1 MASASATAVNR
12 SMETS
17 MERLSTGLRIN
28 SAADDAA
35 GLSISTR
42 MEAQVRGLNQAIRN
56 AADAQSLA
64 ATAEGAMNEMGNLL
78 QRMGE
83 LAVQAANG
91 AMNPSDR
98 QAIQDEISV
107 LVNEVDRIGSQTRF
121 NNINLLD
128 GSFDDT
134 FQIGTQSG
142 ETVQLSIGDMRA
154 TAFGVGAFA
163 DNAMAVETA
172 RGNVEGQASI
182 AQIDKITLSGAPA
195 SGDTFEIAVDDFSFT
210 YTVTGTEG
218 GIGGIRDAIA
228 QRVNNTAGM
237 KNLVSASAGGAAG
250 ELLLTAKT
258 GGEGFVAS
266 AVGTNVK
273 QLNSVAVNVATV
285 QQNVAAVSA
294 QAQVDQVT
302 IAGAVEAGDQYS
314 LTVAGQTVNYTVGT
328 GDTTVDDIVTGLT
341 QEFGKNAFLSAS
353 FTVASFTPSGG
364 NAVTGLTVTANTP
377 GTAFQTAMQ
386 SQNRVASGVTV
397 NQTNSIAN
405 AELSQEEQVI
415 EFSGIGPV
423 EQNDRFELTIGTNTV
438 SYTANTGDTITNVR
452 DALTTAIGALNG
464 NAGITNL
471 AVANVGATQ
480 MKLTASNN
488 AEFTVT
494 ARSVNNS
501 GSTNDN
507 TITVN
512 AATQNAQAATVGLS
526 EFVVSNANL
535 KVGEALEFTVNI
547 NGTAVTTA
555 TDYTVVANDLVD
567 QTAFRNRLVTHLNA
581 DANMIGAATTPVFS
595 AGKDAQSIDI
605 TAGGTGT
612 SAHVGAG
619 SVKSDTIG
627 TSKVTFNTDTTGP
640 TAGDTITFE
649 FDDNNGNTLTS
660 ATYTLTAGDVGAT
673 AGATL
678 VSNLA
683 TFLNNDAAYTN
694 KFSFQANGLDLEI
707 TALVAGEGD
716 DVDTANGVTVTASGT
731 ALANAPTIAAITA
744 GADGAA
750 TSGSSFAVRTAPLD
764 AQSQVQS
771 VTITGTIEKGDVYTF
786 NHGTT
791 EFEYTVLGSEGPT
804 LAHLRNAIVTAMN
817 ANGSSFSGVA
827 TAANGAGEGDIILT
841 SGGNSAVTI
850 TGSATDRG
858 SSANAAATVTVTAQQ
873 DAVKQVE
880 QFVLTGDVEEG
891 DQYALTINGT
901 TTSYTATAADVA
913 GGMRALTDNII
924 AAVNA
929 GGSAGTITATRS
941 GNTGNEFFIEADT
954 AGTAFV
960 GSLAV
965 TNRSAAAQT
974 TNVQTTTANR
984 AAVTAVAQ
992 QDAVTIAEPGGSGFT
1007 AGLTFEVEA
1016 SDGTNTWS
1024 YQHTTIQGETAAQVI
1039 SALNAGFN
1047 ALTQDDGGN
1056 SVAPTITASIDPNNS
1071 RKLLLTADTAGVA
1084 VTSSLTDGTATAA
1097 ALGAERTSVQENQ
1110 GGIAAVAQQNI
1121 VQLSGTVEGQ
1131 DVYSVTVNDVEVSF
1145 TLTGMEKTLD
1155 NVANTLADLI
1165 NANGNLN
1172 SKVLA
1177 ETAGNGQL
1185 RLTSKTAGE
1194 GFTLEVSASNG
1205 AGGSLANMSVM
1216 DQEQAA
1222 SALNVISASLER
1234 VNSQRSALGAV
1245 SNRLDHTISNL
1256 TNVVINTESAKSRIL
1271 DADFAAESTN
1281 LAKSQIL
1288 QQASMAMLAQANAS
1302 KQGVLSLLQ
1311 G

>member
-1 MASASATAVNR
+1 MASASATAVNK

-42 MEAQVRGLNQAIRN
+42 MEAQIRGLNQAIRN

-98 QAIQDEISV
+98 QAIQDELSV

-128 GSFDDT
+128 GSFNDA
-134 FQIGTQSG
+134 FQIGTKSG
-142 ETVQLSIGDMRA
+142 ETVEMSIGDMRA

-163 DNAMAVETA
+163 DNAMSVETA
-172 RGNVEGQASI
+172 RGNVEGQSSV
-182 AQIDKITLSGAPA
+182 AQIDRITLSGAPA
-195 SGDTFEIAVDDFSFT
+195 SGDTFEISVDDFSFT

-237 KNLVSASAGGAAG
+237 KNVVSAAAGGAAG

-258 GGEGFVAS
+258 SGEGFVAS

-285 QQNVAAVSA
+285 QQNVAAVTA

-328 GDTTVDDIVTGLT
+328 NDGTVADIVTGLK

-353 FTVASFTPSGG
+353 FTVADFVQNG
-364 NAVTGLTVTANTP
+364 NTTGLTITANTA
-377 GTAFQTAMQ
+377 GTAFQTAMT
-386 SQNRVASGVTV
+386 SQNRVAAAVTV
-397 NQTNSIAN
+397 TQTTSTAN
-405 AELSQEEQVI
+405 VAQAQEEQVI

-423 EQNDRFELTIGTNTV
+423 EQDDKFELTIGTDTV
-438 SYTANTGDTITNVR
+438 SYTANTGDTIADVR
-452 DALTTAIGALNG
+452 DALSTAIGALNG
-464 NAGITNL
+464 GNGITNL
-471 AVANVGATQ
+471 AVADVGATQ
-480 MKLTASNN
+480 IKLTASND

-494 ARSVNNS
+494 ARSINNS

-507 TITVN
+507 TVTVN
-512 AATQNAQAATVGLS
+512 AATQNAQSATVGLS
-526 EFVVSNANL
+526 EFEVSNANL
-535 KVGEALEFTVNI
+535 KVGEKLEFTVNI
-547 NGTAVTTA
+547 NGTNVTTA
-555 TDYTVVANDLVD
+555 TDYTVVANDLAD
-567 QTAFRNRLVTHLNA
+567 QTAFRNRLVNYLNA
-581 DANMIGAATTPVFS
+581 DANMIAAATTPVFS

-619 SVKSDTIG
+619 SVKSDTVG
-627 TSKVTFNTDTTGP
+627 VHTFTVADP
-640 TAGDTITFE
+640 SAADAGDTIQPVITV
-649 FDDNNGNTLTS
+649 GGA
-660 ATYTLTAGDVGAT
+660 ATTAAAAYTLTAADVADAT
-673 AGATL
+673 GNTL
-678 VSNLA
+678 ASNLA
-683 TFLNNDAAYTN
+683 AYLSADANFTGKVNFTANNAV
-694 KFSFQANGLDLEI
+694 I
-707 TALVAGEGD
+707 TMQTLVAGTAG
-716 DVDTANGVTVTASGT
+716 DVDESVDVSFGFTDTSGGAVTYADATITQVTA
-731 ALANAPTIAAITA
+731 A
-744 GADGAA
+744 ADGAA
-750 TSGSSFAVRTAPLD
+750 TNGASFAVRTAPLD
-764 AQSQVQS
+764 NQSQVQS
-771 VTITGTIEKGDVYTF
+771 VTITGTAEKGDVYTF

-791 EFEYTVLGSEGPT
+791 EFEYTVLGTEGPT

-817 ANGSSFSGVA
+817 AAGSSFTGLA
-827 TAANGAGEGDIILT
+827 TAANGAGAGDIILSST
-841 SGGNSAVTI
+841 GNAAVTI

-858 SSANAAATVTVTAQQ
+858 SNANAAATVTVTAQQ
-873 DAVKQVE
+873 DAEKQVE

-891 DQYALTINGT
+891 DQYALTINGVT
-901 TTSYTATAADVA
+901 TTYTATAADVA
-913 GGMRALTDNII
+913 GGMRALTDSII

-941 GNTGNEFFIEADT
+941 ANTGNEFFIEADT
-954 AGTAFV
+954 AGTAFI

-965 TNRSAAAQT
+965 TNRTAAAQT
-974 TNVQTTTANR
+974 TNVQTTTVNR
-984 AAVTAVAQ
+984 SAVAAVAQ
-992 QDAVTIAEPGGSGFT
+992 KDAITIAEPGGNGFT
-1007 AGLTFEVEA
+1007 AGLTFEL
-1016 SDGTNTWS
+1016 SSTDGTTTWT
-1024 YQHTTIQGETAAQVI
+1024 HTYTTALGDTAADVVTG
-1039 SALNAGFN
+1039 LVAGFN
-1047 ALTQDDGGN
+1047 GVAGN
-1056 SVAPTITASIDPNNS
+1056 ATTATIDPNNS
-1071 RKLLLTADTAGVA
+1071 RKIIVASDVAGTAIT
-1084 VTSSLTDGTATAA
+1084 TTLTDGTASAT
-1097 ALGAERTSVQENQ
+1097 ALGANRTSVQENQ

-1121 VQLSGTVEGQ
+1121 VQLRGTVEGQ

-1155 NVANTLADLI
+1155 NVASTLADLI
-1165 NANGNLN
+1165 NTNGNLN

-1177 ETAGNGQL
+1177 EAAGNGQL

-1194 GFTLEVSASNG
+1194 AFTLEVAATNG

-1234 VNSQRSALGAV
+1234 VNSQRSALGAI

-1256 TNVVINTESAKSRIL
+1256 TNVVINTEGAKSRIL
-1271 DADFAAESTN
+1271 DADFATESTN